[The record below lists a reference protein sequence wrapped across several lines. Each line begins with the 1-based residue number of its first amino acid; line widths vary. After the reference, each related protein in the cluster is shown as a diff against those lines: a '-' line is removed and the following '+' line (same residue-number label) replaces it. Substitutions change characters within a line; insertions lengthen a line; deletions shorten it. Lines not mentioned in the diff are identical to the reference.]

1 MQTTT
6 NTTIPEKR
14 IAAGKLV
21 IGAGLLFIGLV
32 SFTDAIDLWEVGDIV
47 RLWPLIPIV
56 AGVAS
61 EADALRARRDDSG
74 YLLIGFGVWMLAG
87 TQQPLG
93 LTYITAMP
101 LGIAIAGLGL
111 VVHALVDLPAVKKEE
126 DHDQH

>member
-6 NTTIPEKR
+6 TTIPGKR

-56 AGVAS
+56 AGLAS

-74 YLLIGFGVWMLAG
+74 YLLVGFGVWMLAG
-87 TQQPLG
+87 TQRFMDLN
-93 LTYITAMP
+93 YATAMP

-111 VVHALVDLPAVKKEE
+111 VIHALVDRPTAKKEN
-126 DHDQH
+126 DHDQQ